1 MNGPVV
7 LKLQRLIILLT
18 RERKFETK
26 TLNKILQRELDS
38 IINILA
44 GSVSP

>member
-26 TLNKILQRELDS
+26 RLNKILQRELDS